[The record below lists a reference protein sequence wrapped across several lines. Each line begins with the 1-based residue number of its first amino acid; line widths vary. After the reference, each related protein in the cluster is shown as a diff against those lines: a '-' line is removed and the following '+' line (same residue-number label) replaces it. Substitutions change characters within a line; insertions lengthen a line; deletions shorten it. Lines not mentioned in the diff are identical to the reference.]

1 METQNIEYKESWRD
15 EYLKWICGFANAQG
29 GTLYIGKNDKGE
41 IVGVNNA
48 KRLLEDIPNKV
59 KNALGIIV
67 GVNLMTEDGKKYI
80 RIETE
85 PCGFPLNYKGEYFV
99 RSGATLQM
107 LQGSALTHFLLKR
120 TGVKWDAVIVDN
132 LTPQLADRKSDT

>member
-29 GTLYIGKNDKGE
+29 GTLYIGMNDKGE
-41 IVGVNNA
+41 GVGVDNA

-59 KNALGIIV
+59 KNAMGIIV
-67 GVNLMTEDGKKYI
+67 GVDLMTEDGKSYI

-85 PCGFPLNYKGEYFV
+85 PCGFPLNYKGDYYI
-99 RSGATLQM
+99 RSGATLQT
-107 LQGSALTHFLLKR
+107 LQGSALTHFLLK
-120 TGVKWDAVIVDN
+120 
-132 LTPQLADRKSDT
+132 

>member
-1 METQNIEYKESWRD
+1 METQNIEYEESWRD

-41 IVGVNNA
+41 VVGVSDA

-59 KNALGIIV
+59 KNTMGIIV
-67 GVNLMTEDGKKYI
+67 DVDLMTEKGKLYI

-85 PCGFPLNYKGEYFV
+85 PCGFPLNYKGDYFI

-120 TGVKWDAVIVDN
+120 TGKRPTYCTWTRFMA
-132 LTPQLADRKSDT
+132 P